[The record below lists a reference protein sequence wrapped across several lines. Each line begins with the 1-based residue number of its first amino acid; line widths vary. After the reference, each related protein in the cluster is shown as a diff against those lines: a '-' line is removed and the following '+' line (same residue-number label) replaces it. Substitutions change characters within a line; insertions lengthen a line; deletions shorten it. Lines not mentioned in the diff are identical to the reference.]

1 MEIPPASSLQSSIY
15 LLPLLRTLFE
25 SFLLVL
31 LGGIFVLGEASLK
44 TVKENT
50 EKSSR
55 LYHLRPI
62 FQFVAVFIFVF
73 TVVMTTDTLE
83 NLFPLLQGW
92 KHSLVFTGIFI
103 FLTLTILLFGIVLP
117 RALGES
123 STTSVIAR
131 VTWPVARTAV
141 VAIRPIALMM
151 EKLASHFLRCF
162 DLSLHTV
169 SPVSDE
175 EVIHIL
181 DEGLH
186 TGVFNASEKK
196 MVERVLDLDEQLLDA
211 IMTPRSQF
219 VWLNLDN
226 TEENNWR
233 AITKSG
239 HSEFPVFQ
247 GTHDHLVGIVSVKS
261 LWANIS
267 LTGSVKLS
275 DVITTPLYV
284 PATMTASQ
292 LIEEFR
298 NKKRHT
304 ALVVDEFG
312 VVEGI
317 VTVKDIFEAI
327 VGILP
332 EREVKQYYPK
342 LIQKSQSSWV
352 VDAGLNFEEAREA
365 LGMMIDKE
373 EEEENRYQT
382 IGGFFLHHL
391 GHIPHEGELI
401 LWKEFRFE
409 ILKMN
414 KHRIEQLLVKKE
426 MKSEV

>member
-1 MEIPPASSLQSSIY
+1 MLIDCPWLF
-15 LLPLLRTLFE
+15 PLLRTVLE
-25 SFLLVL
+25 SFVLVL
-31 LGGIFVLGEASLK
+31 LGGMFVLGEASLK
-44 TVKENT
+44 TIKENM
-50 EKSSR
+50 ERSSR

-62 FQFVAVFIFVF
+62 FRFVAVFIFVF
-73 TVVMTTDTLE
+73 TAVMMTDTLE
-83 NLFPLLQGW
+83 NLFPSLQGW
-92 KHSLVFTGIFI
+92 KHFVAFTGVFI

-123 STTSVIAR
+123 SRTSIIAR
-131 VTWPVARTAV
+131 VTWPIARAAV
-141 VAIRPIALMM
+141 VAIRPLALVM
-151 EKLASHFLRCF
+151 EHLAAHFLKCF
-162 DLSLHTV
+162 GLSLH
-169 SPVSDE
+169 SAAPASDE

-186 TGVFNASEKK
+186 SGIFNASEKE
-196 MVERVLDLDEQLLDA
+196 MVERVLDLDEQLLDSL
-211 IMTPRSQF
+211 MTPRSQF
-219 VWLNLDN
+219 VWLNLDD

-233 AITKSG
+233 RIAQSG

-247 GTHDHLVGIVSVKS
+247 GIHDHLAGIVSVKS

-275 DVITTPLYV
+275 DVIATPLYV

-298 NKKRHT
+298 SKKRHT

-317 VTVKDIFEAI
+317 VTVKDVFEAI

-332 EREVKQYYPK
+332 EREVKQHYPK
-342 LIQKSQSSWV
+342 LSQKTQNSWL
-352 VDAGLNFEEAREA
+352 VDAGLDFEEAREA
-365 LGMMIDKE
+365 LGLPLAESNE
-373 EEEENRYQT
+373 EETRYQT

-391 GHIPHEGELI
+391 GHIPHEGESI
-401 LWKEFRFE
+401 IWKEFRFE
-409 ILKMN
+409 VLKMN
-414 KHRIEQLLVKKE
+414 KHRIEQLVV
-426 MKSEV
+426 MKY